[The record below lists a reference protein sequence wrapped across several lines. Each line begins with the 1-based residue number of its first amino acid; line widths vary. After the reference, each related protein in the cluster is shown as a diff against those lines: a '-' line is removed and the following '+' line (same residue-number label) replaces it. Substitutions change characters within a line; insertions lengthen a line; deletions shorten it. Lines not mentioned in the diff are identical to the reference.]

1 MIRLNVFVR
10 VDEARRAR
18 FLEIACKLTEC
29 SLKEEGCV
37 AYDIF
42 ESATRRDVL
51 MICETWRD
59 AEALSAHEKMPYF
72 VDYVAQMHALGEMK
86 LEKFSF

>member
-10 VDEARRAR
+10 VDEARRAE
-18 FLEIACKLTEC
+18 FLEIAKRLTEC

-42 ESATRRDVL
+42 ESATRHDVL
-51 MICETWRD
+51 MICETWKD
-59 AEALSAHEKMPYF
+59 AEALYAHEQTNHF
-72 VDYVAQMHALGEMK
+72 VTYVGQMHALGEMK
-86 LEKFSF
+86 QERFNF